1 MTSEKMSVVD
11 STLPAPTFE
20 FVGDLDDLTMGNTDQ
35 VGGPQESSCVSCT
48 CVPCGTNCGTNCSC
62 NLCTG

>member
-20 FVGDLDDLTMGNTDQ
+20 FVGDLDDLTLGNMDQ
-35 VGGPQESSCVSCT
+35 DGAGPEAC
-48 CVPCGTNCGTNCSC
+48 TNCVCGSCFCTGCTPNCTSC
-62 NLCTG
+62 LCTG